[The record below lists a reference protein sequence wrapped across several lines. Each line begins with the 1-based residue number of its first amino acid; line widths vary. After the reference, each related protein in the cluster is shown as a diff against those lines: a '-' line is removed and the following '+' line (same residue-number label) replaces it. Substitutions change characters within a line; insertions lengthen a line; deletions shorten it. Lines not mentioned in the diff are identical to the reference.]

1 MEEEN
6 ELLAPSEA
14 PRAPAQDP
22 GEGMSTP
29 AAGPNTYIGPTS
41 SMLSLTMHN
50 EHVSLPADEQ
60 QVCAEDLFEYATSC
74 DVRRTCL
81 SMRRAASMLRACC
94 DCFYCASAGA
104 DLAPDATVRAR
115 AAN

>member
-14 PRAPAQDP
+14 PRAPAPDP

-29 AAGPNTYIGPTS
+29 AAGPDTYIGPTS

-74 DVRRTCL
+74 EH
-81 SMRRAASMLRACC
+81 AASMLRLLLLCIRGC
-94 DCFYCASAGA
+94 RPCS
-104 DLAPDATVRAR
+104 
-115 AAN
+115 